1 MSLPPSVMVVGDE
14 LELLNLFRHLEGSGF
29 NCVSLTDPLQALK
42 YLINNPW
49 NNNLVSTNLTIHRRH
64 NEKK

>member
-1 MSLPPSVMVVGDE
+1 MSLPPSVMVVDDE
-14 LELLNLFRHLEGSGF
+14 LELSNLFRHLEGSCF
-29 NCVSLTDPLQALK
+29 NCVSLTDPLQVLK